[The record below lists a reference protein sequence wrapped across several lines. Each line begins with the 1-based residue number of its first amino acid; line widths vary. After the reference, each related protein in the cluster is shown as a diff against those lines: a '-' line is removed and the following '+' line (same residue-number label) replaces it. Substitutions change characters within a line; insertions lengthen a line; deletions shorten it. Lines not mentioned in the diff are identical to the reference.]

1 MDLATFLATLNNN
14 PSEIDFEDTIAVIE
28 ANYQFTPTAF
38 HNGDLHNDP
47 GQNNGSCK
55 ILFFGLLHELGDSRT
70 LACVGRYY
78 RNDVLLNPKGDDH
91 QNIRNFLRYGWD
103 RVSFNGEALTPLH

>member
-55 ILFFGLLHELGDSRT
+55 ILFS
-70 LACVGRYY
+70 ACCMNWENHRLWP
-78 RNDVLLNPKGDDH
+78 VLVVIIAMMCCSIPKAMT
-91 QNIRNFLRYGWD
+91 IRIFAIFYVMAGI
-103 RVSFNGEALTPLH
+103 VSVLMARP